1 MIIFNEHCDVY
12 KTLLRRSVAGDL
24 NKSID
29 RALFGKLNV
38 ALDDFIDLKEE
49 GEEEEEEEEEKEVAV
64 AAVEKVKAKEAV
76 AAIVPVQ
83 EVLLISQLC
92 PRILCK
98 VGSYLTTKADHIIS
112 PTLHRSR
119 LLFLILS

>member
-112 PTLHRSR
+112 PTLNRSR

>member
-49 GEEEEEEEEEKEVAV
+49 GEEEEEEEEEEEKEVAV

-98 VGSYLTTKADHIIS
+98 VGSYLTNKADHIIS

-119 LLFLILS
+119 LLFL